1 MKSILQSKKRCYI
14 CRKEI
19 GLHDHHIYFGTA
31 KRKISERH
39 GFKVWLCFEHHEGT
53 FGVHGK
59 NGHELDLF
67 LKRICQTKY
76 EIYHTREQFIKLIG
90 KNYLNEKE
98 NQL

>member
-59 NGHELDLF
+59 NSCNSHKGSG
-67 LKRICQTKY
+67 Y
-76 EIYHTREQFIKLIG
+76 ESKILHKG
-90 KNYLNEKE
+90 NYIFGM
-98 NQL
+98 